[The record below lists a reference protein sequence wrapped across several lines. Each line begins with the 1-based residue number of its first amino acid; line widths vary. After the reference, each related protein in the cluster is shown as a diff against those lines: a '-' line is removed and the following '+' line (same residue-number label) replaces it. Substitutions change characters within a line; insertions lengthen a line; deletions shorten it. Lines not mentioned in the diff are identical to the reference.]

1 MVFSNVSKTKTV
13 IISTQSKIKGLT
25 NPAKLYS
32 NGHYIDFAK
41 EYDYF
46 GAIIYSEISLLPLYK
61 NTMEIVSNK
70 IILLSKIRICFNYHT
85 ALCIYRLA
93 IINNHLFIIQV
104 FY

>member
-13 IISTQSKIKGLT
+13 IISTQSKIMGLT

-32 NGHYIDFAK
+32 NGHYIDCAK

-61 NTMEIVSNK
+61 NTMEFVSNK
-70 IILLSKIRICFNYHT
+70 IILLCKIRICFNYHT